1 VKLLIIDR
9 DGVVSK
15 DADGRTT
22 RPEDWQSLPGAA
34 AAIARLNHAGWRVAV
49 MADRGPL
56 ARGACD
62 MAALNAVHARMIE
75 EIAGHGGHVDLVLF
89 VPPAGSPDR
98 ADAAAAT
105 LGEALAR
112 LGISSAA
119 TVVVADSRIDLE
131 AAHAAGCRPIL
142 VLSGHGRETFE
153 ADVLPPGTL
162 VRVDLAAI
170 AAELAP

>member
-1 VKLLIIDR
+1 VKLFIVDR
-9 DGVVSK
+9 DGVVSR

-22 RPEDWQSLPGAA
+22 RPDDWQSLPGSA

-62 MAALNAVHARMIE
+62 MSALNAVHARMVE
-75 EIAGHGGHVDLVLF
+75 EVASHGGKIDLVLF

-98 ADAAAAT
+98 AGAAAAT

-112 LGISSAA
+112 LGASSST
-119 TVVVADSRIDLE
+119 TVVVADSRVDLE
-131 AAHAAGCRPIL
+131 AAHAAGCRPVL
-142 VLSGHGRETFE
+142 VLTGHGRETFE
-153 ADVLPPGTL
+153 AGDLPPGTV

-170 AAELAP
+170 AAELAS